1 MGAIGRNEPCPC
13 GSGKKYKQCCLGKEP
28 PPRVSSVMDELR
40 AAIAG
45 KTFNSLDEANAFAQ
59 SFMESKNRVPQLD
72 FLGISS
78 EQMHRLLDFPFART
92 RDIVEID
99 MDLSPDT
106 FRGIPVVDNA
116 LLFMGRL
123 AEQEPLKATAKGNI
137 PLPFAREV
145 LAELKMPERELYVTS
160 IRTEEEAP
168 ILHALRELLTLCGW
182 VKKRNGRFSLTENG
196 RKIVQGGF
204 IGADFRNL
212 LDKYTLIFNWGFMDR
227 YPSFSIVQRSFL
239 FGLYLLHRQAG
250 REIEDNALAD
260 HFLRAFPQVLEDTRR
275 YEVLYR
281 EPRDF
286 ISGCF
291 SLRFLER
298 FCEYFGF
305 VTIRREVIPGR
316 FIKRKFVR
324 TTDFFRRY
332 LQLRVQ

>member
-1 MGAIGRNEPCPC
+1 MVDIGRNEPCPC
-13 GSGKKYKQCCLGKEP
+13 GSGKKYKHCCLGKAP
-28 PPRVSSVMDELR
+28 PPRMSSLMDELR

-45 KTFNSLDEANAFAQ
+45 KTFQSLDEANAFAQ
-59 SFMESKNRVPQLD
+59 TFTESKNRVPQLD
-72 FLGISS
+72 FLGLSS
-78 EQMHRLLDFPFART
+78 EQMHLLLDFPFAKIGE
-92 RDIVEID
+92 IVEID
-99 MDLSPDT
+99 PNLPSST

-137 PLPFAREV
+137 PLLFAREV
-145 LAELKMPERELYVTS
+145 LAELKIPERELHVTS

-168 ILHALRELLTLCGW
+168 ILHALRELLTFCGW
-182 VKKRNGRFSLTENG
+182 VKKRGSHFSLTENG
-196 RKIVQGGF
+196 RKIVEEGF
-204 IGADFRNL
+204 IGADFLNL
-212 LDKYTLIFNWGFMDR
+212 LETFTLKFDWAFMDR
-227 YPSFSIVQRSFL
+227 YPSYSIVQQSYL

-250 REIEDNALAD
+250 REIEDKALAD
-260 HFLRAFPQVLEDTRR
+260 HFLRAFPQVLDEARR
-275 YEVLYR
+275 YEMPYI

-305 VTIRREVIPGR
+305 VTIRREAISGH
-316 FIKRKFVR
+316 FIKRKFVQ

-332 LQLRVQ
+332 LQWRVQ

>member
-1 MGAIGRNEPCPC
+1 MVDIGRNEPCPC
-13 GSGKKYKQCCLGKEP
+13 GSGKKYKHCCLGKEP
-28 PPRVSSVMDELR
+28 PPRISAIMDELR

-45 KTFNSLDEANAFAQ
+45 KTFNTLDEANAFAQ
-59 SFMESKNRVPQLD
+59 SFMESKNRVPQLN

-99 MDLSPDT
+99 PDLAPAA
-106 FRGIPVVDNA
+106 FQGIPVVDNA
-116 LLFMGRL
+116 LLFLGRL
-123 AEQEPLKATAKGNI
+123 AKQEPLKATAKGNL
-137 PLPFAREV
+137 PLSFAREV
-145 LAELKMPERELYVTS
+145 LAELKMPDRELYATA

-168 ILHALRELLTLCGW
+168 ILSALRELLALCGW

-204 IGADFRNL
+204 SGADFRNL
-212 LDKYTLIFNWGFMDR
+212 LDKFTLIFNWGFMDR
-227 YPSFSIVQRSFL
+227 YPPFSIVQQSFL

-250 REIEDNALAD
+250 REIEDKALAD
-260 HFLRAFPQVLEDTRR
+260 HFLRAFPQVLEDARR
-275 YEVLYR
+275 YDAPYR
-281 EPRDF
+281 EPSDF

-305 VTIRREVIPGR
+305 VTIRRELIPSR
-316 FIKRKFVR
+316 FIKRKFVQ

-332 LQLRVQ
+332 LQWRLQ